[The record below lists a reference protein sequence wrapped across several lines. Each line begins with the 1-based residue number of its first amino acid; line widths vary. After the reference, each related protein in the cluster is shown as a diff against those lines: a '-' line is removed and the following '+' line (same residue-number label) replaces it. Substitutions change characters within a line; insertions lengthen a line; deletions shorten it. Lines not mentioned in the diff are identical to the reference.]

1 MINLDVFT
9 DRIYEGNYILNAFL
23 DDELVS
29 EPWIHLGN
37 ELIDSLLNA
46 HFTDNLSFNGVAK
59 IILSV
64 LEIAALHIL
73 FNILNRAAIM
83 IIEDVYNAI
92 LVKEWDINNVI

>member
-1 MINLDVFT
+1 MLVGWIGVIGHVF
-9 DRIYEGNYILNAFL
+9 DSSIDN
-23 DDELVS
+23 ELVS
-29 EPWIHLGN
+29 QPWIHLGN
-37 ELIDSLLNA
+37 ELIDSLLSA
-46 HFTDNLSFNGVAK
+46 HLTNNLSFNGVAK

-92 LVKEWDINNVI
+92 LVKEWDLKDVI

>member
-1 MINLDVFT
+1 VLVGWIGVIDHVF
-9 DRIYEGNYILNAFL
+9 DGSVYN
-23 DDELVS
+23 ELVS

-92 LVKEWDINNVI
+92 LVKKWDINNVI